1 MFKSV
6 DELNKEFY
14 ALYGD
19 FVENKDSM
27 SAEQRDVM
35 SKILLKRYK
44 RAYKLLEMKEEI
56 ELAREEYELNL
67 RMDQFIPRTWRFLFF
82 RRRYNRAAELSG
94 AIIAE
99 EVERYF
105 REQKDAL
112 AQREWRVQWDGSA
125 WSVLRWYA
133 ATHGKDALLPL
144 RSSFCSCIFR
154 LLLLFLF
161 LRLRLLPLRIASGE
175 EYDGSVLDRER
186 HISRDI
192 KECPVMGGDHG
203 AARK

>member
-105 REQKDAL
+105 REKEDVL

-133 ATHGKDALLPL
+133 ATRGKDALLPL
-144 RSSFCSCIFR
+144 WA
-154 LLLLFLF
+154 
-161 LRLRLLPLRIASGE
+161 PGE
-175 EYDGSVLDRER
+175 ADAEDESQDAEE
-186 HISRDI
+186 DAE
-192 KECPVMGGDHG
+192 KGGDAG
-203 AARK
+203 AADAV

>member
-105 REQKDAL
+105 REKEDVL

-133 ATHGKDALLPL
+133 ATRGKDALLPL
-144 RSSFCSCIFR
+144 RT
-154 LLLLFLF
+154 
-161 LRLRLLPLRIASGE
+161 PEAE
-175 EYDGSVLDRER
+175 EAEDEPQEEAEGAQDAEE
-186 HISRDI
+186 DAE
-192 KECPVMGGDHG
+192 KGGDAG
-203 AARK
+203 AADVV

>member
-27 SAEQRDVM
+27 PADQRDVM

-105 REQKDAL
+105 REKEDVL

-133 ATHGKDALLPL
+133 ATRGKDALLPL
-144 RSSFCSCIFR
+144 WT
-154 LLLLFLF
+154 
-161 LRLRLLPLRIASGE
+161 PEAE
-175 EYDGSVLDRER
+175 EAEDESQEEAEGAQDAEE
-186 HISRDI
+186 DAE
-192 KECPVMGGDHG
+192 KGGDAG
-203 AARK
+203 AADVV

>member
-105 REQKDAL
+105 REKEDVL

-133 ATHGKDALLPL
+133 ATRGKDALLPL
-144 RSSFCSCIFR
+144 RT
-154 LLLLFLF
+154 LE
-161 LRLRLLPLRIASGE
+161 AE
-175 EYDGSVLDRER
+175 EAEDEPQEEAEGAQDAEE
-186 HISRDI
+186 DAE
-192 KECPVMGGDHG
+192 KGGDAG
-203 AARK
+203 AADVV

>member
-105 REQKDAL
+105 REKEDVL
-112 AQREWRVQWDGSA
+112 AQREGRVRWDGSA

-133 ATHGKDALLPL
+133 ATRGKDALLPL
-144 RSSFCSCIFR
+144 RT
-154 LLLLFLF
+154 
-161 LRLRLLPLRIASGE
+161 PEAE
-175 EYDGSVLDRER
+175 EAEDEPQEEAEGAHGADE
-186 HISRDI
+186 DAE
-192 KECPVMGGDHG
+192 KGGDAG
-203 AARK
+203 AADVV

>member
-6 DELNKEFY
+6 DKLNKEFY

-27 SAEQRDVM
+27 PAEQRDVM
-35 SKILLKRYK
+35 SKTLLKRYK
-44 RAYKLLEMKEEI
+44 RAYKLLEM
-56 ELAREEYELNL
+56 REEYELNL

-105 REQKDAL
+105 REKEDAL
-112 AQREWRVQWDGSA
+112 AQREGRVQWDGSA

-133 ATHGKDALLPL
+133 ATRGKDALLPL
-144 RSSFCSCIFR
+144 WA
-154 LLLLFLF
+154 
-161 LRLRLLPLRIASGE
+161 PGE
-175 EYDGSVLDRER
+175 ADAEDEPQEEAEEAQEAEEDAE
-186 HISRDI
+186 
-192 KECPVMGGDHG
+192 KGGDAG
-203 AARK
+203 AADVV

>member
-27 SAEQRDVM
+27 PADQRDVM

-105 REQKDAL
+105 REKEDVL

-133 ATHGKDALLPL
+133 ATRGKDALLPL
-144 RSSFCSCIFR
+144 RT
-154 LLLLFLF
+154 
-161 LRLRLLPLRIASGE
+161 PEAE
-175 EYDGSVLDRER
+175 EAEDESQEEAEGAQDAEE
-186 HISRDI
+186 DAE
-192 KECPVMGGDHG
+192 KGGDAG
-203 AARK
+203 AADAV

>member
-1 MFKSV
+1 MFKSM

-27 SAEQRDVM
+27 PADQRDVI
-35 SKILLKRYK
+35 SKTLLKRYK
-44 RAYKLLEMKEEI
+44 RAYKLLEMKEEL

-105 REQKDAL
+105 REQEDAL
-112 AQREWRVQWDGSA
+112 AQREGRVQWDGSA

-133 ATHGKDALLPL
+133 ATRGKDALLPL
-144 RSSFCSCIFR
+144 WV
-154 LLLLFLF
+154 
-161 LRLRLLPLRIASGE
+161 PEAE
-175 EYDGSVLDRER
+175 EAEDEPQEGAEEAQEDEE
-186 HISRDI
+186 DAE
-192 KECPVMGGDHG
+192 KGGDAG
-203 AARK
+203 TADVV

>member
-6 DELNKEFY
+6 DELNKEYY

-19 FVENKDSM
+19 FFENKDFM
-27 SAEQRDVM
+27 PAEQRDVM
-35 SKILLKRYK
+35 SKTLLKRYK
-44 RAYKLLEMKEEI
+44 RAYKLLEMKEEL

-82 RRRYNRAAELSG
+82 RRHYNRAAELSG

-105 REQKDAL
+105 REKEDAL
-112 AQREWRVQWDGSA
+112 AQREGRVQWDGSA

-144 RSSFCSCIFR
+144 RT
-154 LLLLFLF
+154 
-161 LRLRLLPLRIASGE
+161 PEAE
-175 EYDGSVLDRER
+175 EAEDEPQ
-186 HISRDI
+186 
-192 KECPVMGGDHG
+192 EEAEG
-203 AARK
+203 AQDAEEDAE

>member
-27 SAEQRDVM
+27 PAEQRDVM
-35 SKILLKRYK
+35 SKTLLKRYK
-44 RAYKLLEMKEEI
+44 RAYKLLEMKEEL

-82 RRRYNRAAELSG
+82 RRHYNRAAELSG

-112 AQREWRVQWDGSA
+112 AQREGRVQWDGSA

-144 RSSFCSCIFR
+144 RA
-154 LLLLFLF
+154 
-161 LRLRLLPLRIASGE
+161 PGE
-175 EYDGSVLDRER
+175 ADEDEPQEEAEEAQEAEEDAE
-186 HISRDI
+186 
-192 KECPVMGGDHG
+192 KGGDAG
-203 AARK
+203 AADVV

>member
-27 SAEQRDVM
+27 PAEQRDVM
-35 SKILLKRYK
+35 SKTLLKRYK
-44 RAYKLLEMKEEI
+44 SAYKLLEMREEL

-112 AQREWRVQWDGSA
+112 AQREGRVQWDGSA

-133 ATHGKDALLPL
+133 ATRGKDALLPL
-144 RSSFCSCIFR
+144 WA
-154 LLLLFLF
+154 
-161 LRLRLLPLRIASGE
+161 PGE
-175 EYDGSVLDRER
+175 AETEDEPQEEAEEAQEAEEDAE
-186 HISRDI
+186 
-192 KECPVMGGDHG
+192 KGGDAG
-203 AARK
+203 AADVV

>member
-27 SAEQRDVM
+27 PAEQRDVM
-35 SKILLKRYK
+35 SKTLLKRYK
-44 RAYKLLEMKEEI
+44 RAYKLLEMREEL

-105 REQKDAL
+105 RDKEDAL
-112 AQREWRVQWDGSA
+112 AQREGRAMLPDGTVQ
-125 WSVLRWYA
+125 SVLRWYA
-133 ATHGKDALLPL
+133 ATRGKDALLPL
-144 RSSFCSCIFR
+144 WA
-154 LLLLFLF
+154 
-161 LRLRLLPLRIASGE
+161 PGE
-175 EYDGSVLDRER
+175 ADAEDEPQEEAEEVQEAEEDAE
-186 HISRDI
+186 
-192 KECPVMGGDHG
+192 KGGDAG
-203 AARK
+203 AADVV